1 MTDSSPL
8 SMFENWYASLKIV
21 KANGGPANGTIAA
34 ALVVLERLKQN
45 FNLNFDSHIAPGGM
59 QISGASGSAVAEILR
74 RHGEIR
80 PFAREGGRTNRGG
93 PGEIK
98 SLLNSLI
105 RLGLDTQSEETRNAI
120 LESFQQF
127 LVDRVKDFH
136 NRQKI
141 KLVFDAKLSTWQIV
155 KNLLDAARNEG
166 KDGTV
171 AQHLVGAKL
180 KLRFPELEIENNAAS
195 TADRPTGRHGDFFVG
210 ETAFHVTVAPMTPV
224 FEKCLLNVKE
234 GFKAYVVVPAAKLN
248 AAREMAQQI
257 CGGQIAVES
266 LESFV
271 SQNIDE
277 LSQFKG
283 DNLKINFVELVKIY
297 NARVDA
303 VEIDKSLMIELPS
316 SLEK

>member
-1 MTDSSPL
+1 MKQSTHDVFQSYFESIDLDSIEDVPGFIKTIDLIFDILKSDF
-8 SMFENWYASLKIV
+8 SKVEEMFDKEGNLKGYFDLC
-21 KANGGPANGTIAA
+21 K
-34 ALVVLERLKQN
+34 LKK
-45 FNLNFDSHIAPGGM
+45 
-59 QISGASGSAVAEILR
+59 V
-74 RHGEIR
+74 
-80 PFAREGGRTNRGG
+80 
-93 PGEIK
+93 
-98 SLLNSLI
+98 
-105 RLGLDTQSEETRNAI
+105 
-120 LESFQQF
+120 SF
-127 LVDRVKDFH
+127 H
-136 NRQKI
+136 
-141 KLVFDAKLSTWQIV
+141 FDAKLSTWQIV

-224 FEKCLLNVKE
+224 FEKCLLNVRE
-234 GFKAYVVVPAAKLN
+234 GLKAYVVVPAAKLN

-266 LESFV
+266 LESFI

-277 LSQFKG
+277 ISQFKG
-283 DNLKINFVELVKIY
+283 DNLKSNFVELVKIY

-316 SLEK
+316 NLEK